1 MLSIMLKVKKI
12 NMFPGRHIDSS
23 IDDAETFEAVNL
35 LCKVFFFKGSRE
47 ALMWSTSVGSES
59 CGCKRADKQSRKVR
73 DLCLCTTKRRKKK
86 RSVSSRTYN
95 VISDQKMILQTSYHC
110 FKVHLLLHQSFRDF
124 GRLLEV
130 HIIYKT
136 ETKIFNACVQWRY
149 KDLTW
154 RFPLLLAHVRH
165 SPSAVPCTRR
175 YFTEWKFLALS
186 VTVEFCTQFAFTL
199 TEKGLSDRKD
209 ERLRCSCETYE
220 VVGVLR
226 RLHHVALCVDGI
238 CNKEPRNHIHST
250 LDLGTLVW
258 NWWKLP

>member
-1 MLSIMLKVKKI
+1 M
-12 NMFPGRHIDSS
+12 R
-23 IDDAETFEAVNL
+23 
-35 LCKVFFFKGSRE
+35 
-47 ALMWSTSVGSES
+47 STSVGSES
-59 CGCKRADKQSRKVR
+59 CGYKRVDKQSRKVR

-86 RSVSSRTYN
+86 EECIFTHMSYQIIRV
-95 VISDQKMILQTSYHC
+95 ILQTSYHC
-110 FKVHLLLHQSFRDF
+110 FKVHLLLYQSFRDL

-136 ETKIFNACVQWRY
+136 GTKIFNTCVQWRY

-154 RFPLLLAHVRH
+154 RY

-186 VTVEFCTQFAFTL
+186 VTVEFCTQFVLIVTV
-199 TEKGLSDRKD
+199 KGLSDTKD

-220 VVGVLR
+220 VGVKVLR

-238 CNKEPRNHIHST
+238 CNKEPHNYRHST
-250 LDLGTLVW
+250 LDLEMREMREITVIVPLWDGRDCHSTLEDSASR
-258 NWWKLP
+258 P